1 MSDIDNDDIRRLD
14 GGLLLV
20 FRELLRRRR
29 VTEAAE
35 ALGLSQSAVSH
46 ALARLRDLYGD
57 ELFTRRPHG
66 LEPTRRALE
75 LAPRIEALV
84 DLVGE
89 TLRPAGGFDPKR
101 SDRRFMFSAP
111 EFVLALVGARLFEVL
126 RLEAPNASFIATYQ
140 TREPALEALRRRE
153 IDFAIGRFTSHRV
166 GFVMETLYEDRY
178 CVVARKGHPRFKGG
192 RITRD
197 AYIEAGHVFSG
208 SPTEGDADEGERGED
223 VVGIKW
229 RAVAP
234 RWLPALVMASQ
245 SDALV
250 TCPRRLAERLAPVL
264 GLQILKA
271 PFVSNRISVSV
282 ARRVGETDEAV
293 SWFLERVRAAAQVK
307 G

>member
-1 MSDIDNDDIRRLD
+1 MRDIDNDDIRRLD

-20 FRELLRRRR
+20 FRELVRRRR
-29 VTEAAE
+29 VTETAL

-46 ALARLRDLYGD
+46 ALARLRDIYGD
-57 ELFTRRPHG
+57 ELFLRRPHG

-84 DLVGE
+84 ELAGE
-89 TLRPAGGFDPKR
+89 TLRPVGGFDPKH
-101 SDRRFMFSAP
+101 SDRRFIFSAP

-126 RLEAPNASFIATYQ
+126 RAEAPNASFVSVYN
-140 TREPALEALRRRE
+140 TREAAFDALRRRE
-153 IDFAIGRFTSHRV
+153 IDFALGRFSAQRV
-166 GFVMETLYEDRY
+166 GFAIEPLYEDRY
-178 CVVARKGHPRFKGG
+178 CVVVRKDHPRFRSG

-197 AYIEAGHVFSG
+197 AYVEAGHVFSG

-223 VVGIKW
+223 VAGIKW
-229 RAVAP
+229 RAVTP

-271 PFVSNRISVSV
+271 PFVSNPISVSA